1 MIFNL
6 FKSKPTLKDLIP
18 EGFVDIH
25 SHILPG
31 IDDGAKNI
39 EESLLL
45 ISKLKKLG
53 FSKFI
58 ATPHTY
64 PGLYENSNETIISS
78 YNKIKSKVL
87 NIKVASEY
95 MIGAYLS
102 ERLEKKDLLT
112 LDGKSLLTEL
122 SFISEPLNLREMIFK
137 IQTND
142 YVPIL
147 AHPERYKF
155 YHNDFKK
162 YYNLKKLGCK
172 FQINLLSVL
181 GYYGK
186 DVLKITDKLLSKN
199 LVSFAGSDIHNI
211 HQIDY
216 INNPKNKV
224 KLSYKNIEKLE
235 KVMNNNKIFG

>member
-31 IDDGAKNI
+31 IEDGAKYI
-39 EESLLL
+39 DESLLL
-45 ISKLKKLG
+45 ISKMKKLG

>member
-6 FKSKPTLKDLIP
+6 FKSKPTLKELIP
-18 EGFVDIH
+18 DGFVDIH

-31 IDDGAKNI
+31 IDDGAKDA

-45 ISKLKKLG
+45 ISKMNEMG
-53 FSKFI
+53 FSKI
-58 ATPHTY
+58 IGTPHTY
-64 PGLYENSNETIISS
+64 PGLYENCNETIIES

-87 NIKVASEY
+87 NVKVASEY
-95 MIGAYLS
+95 MIGEYLF

-112 LDGKSLLTEL
+112 LEGKSLLTEL
-122 SFISEPLNLREMIFK
+122 SFISEPLNMREMIFK
-137 IQTND
+137 IQIND

-155 YHNDFKK
+155 YYNDFRK
-162 YYNLKKLGCK
+162 YYTLKKLGYK

-199 LVSFAGSDIHNI
+199 LVNFVGSDIHNK
-211 HQIDY
+211 HQINY
-216 INNPKNKV
+216 IKNPKNKV
-224 KLSYKNIEKLE
+224 KLSFKSIEKLE
-235 KVMNNNKIFG
+235 RAMNNNKIFG

>member
-45 ISKLKKLG
+45 ISKMKKLG